1 MPSSASTST
10 TPHHPSPFFFLMSR
24 RPPNPP
30 LFPSPPLFRS
40 ETSGTLHVVVTS
52 SEGSVSTPS
61 SADIAVTVNPVAEAA
76 VLTGTVLTASG
87 NEGTA
92 IGLTIVAAPVDGDDN
107 LSINIDRKSVV

>member
-1 MPSSASTST
+1 MGQEGN
-10 TPHHPSPFFFLMSR
+10 FRRVLSR
-24 RPPNPP
+24 
-30 LFPSPPLFRS
+30 S
-40 ETSGTLHVVVTS
+40 TS
-52 SEGSVSTPS
+52 SEASVSTTS

-107 LSINIDRKSVV
+107 LSINISGIPTGATLNHGTISPTHTSEIQTTTNLACQ